1 MIKKLSLFFPFYNE
15 EKLVEKSIRTAFE
28 VLPKLNLEEF
38 EVIAVNNAS
47 KDATGEILEKLKNE
61 YDSLRVIHQDPP
73 PGYGKALKGGFYNT
87 RYPWIFFTDG
97 DLQFDLNELSKLLP
111 QSNNADLI
119 IGYRIKRAEGGTRL
133 VYQKLFG
140 FIIQIVF
147 SLKVSDVDCA
157 FKLIKK
163 EVIDTI
169 PTLQSD
175 GAMISAELLIKAK
188 RAGFKIVEVPVYHF
202 PDSAG
207 GSTGGSLKV
216 IWKAGKELIALWHK
230 LRQ

>member
-1 MIKKLSLFFPFYNE
+1 MRLSIFFPFHNE
-15 EKLVEKSIRTAFE
+15 EQLVQRTVCTAFE
-28 VLPKLNLEEF
+28 TLPKFDLEKY

-47 KDATGEILEKLKNE
+47 TDNTGVILDQLKSE
-61 YDSLRVIHQDPP
+61 FAGLQVVHQNPP
-73 PGYGKALKGGFYNT
+73 PGYGKALKAGFYNAK
-87 RYPWIFFTDG
+87 YPWIFFTDG
-97 DLQFDLNELSKLLP
+97 DLQFDLNELPKLLEKVGE
-111 QSNNADLI
+111 ADLV

-133 VYQKLFG
+133 IYQELFG
-140 FIIQIVF
+140 FMIQIMF
-147 SLKVSDVDCA
+147 GLKVSDIDCA

-169 PTLQSD
+169 PQLQSD

-188 RAGFKIVEVPVYHF
+188 KAGFKIIEVPVHHY

-216 IWKAGKELIALWHK
+216 ILRAGWELVKLWRE
-230 LRQ
+230 L